1 MLHDKLRVES
11 TDKSLLDK
19 ARQYAS
25 EYLDNSTDRHIY
37 PTPDSLKE
45 LDIFDEQVPEHGAT
59 AHEILDLLHQHGSPN
74 TIAQNS
80 GRYFGFVNGG
90 ILPASIASKW
100 LADVWDQNTATFVM
114 SPICGKLESVT
125 ENWLKDLLSLPP
137 QTVAGYVTGTT
148 MSSYCGLLAGRY
160 RLYKNQGYDIN
171 KQGMASA
178 PSLRV
183 ITSAHTHSS
192 VKRVISMLGFGLDH
206 VEYVPVDK
214 QGSIR
219 MDQFPKL
226 DASCLIIL
234 QAGNVNSGS
243 FDPIDDICDLANEA
257 GAWVH
262 VDGAFGLWAAA
273 VPQLSYL
280 TKGMEKADSWSVD
293 GHKTLNTPYDCGI
306 VLCKD
311 KEAVFGANH
320 SSGSYLMLN
329 ENRDSM
335 MYTPD
340 MSRRARIVD
349 LWSTIKSL
357 GKSGIAEMVHNLH
370 LRAKQFA
377 KEIQEAGFIV
387 PNEVVFN
394 QVMVQSDNDSLTKA
408 ILQDVQQ
415 QGICWC
421 GGSNWFDQS
430 VIRISVCTWTTTEAD
445 ISTTVA
451 SFKKARQRVV

>member
-1 MLHDKLRVES
+1 MLQDKLRAELN
-11 TDKSLLDK
+11 DKSLLEK
-19 ARQYAS
+19 AKLYAS
-25 EYLDNSTDRHIY
+25 EYLDNSSNRKVF
-37 PTPDSLKE
+37 PTPDVLKE
-45 LDIFDEQVPEHGAT
+45 LDVFDEEVPDQGAS
-59 AHEILDLLHQHGSPN
+59 AHTILNLLHQHGSPN
-74 TIAQNS
+74 TLAQNS

-125 ENWLKDLLSLPP
+125 EYWLQQLLGLPA

-148 MSSYCGLLAGRY
+148 MASYCGLLAGRQ
-160 RLYKNQGYDIN
+160 RLYKNHGYDLN
-171 KQGMASA
+171 QQGMVSA
-178 PSLRV
+178 PKLRV

-192 VKRVISMLGFGLDH
+192 IKRVISMLGFGLNN
-206 VEYVPVDK
+206 VEYVPVDH
-214 QGSIR
+214 QGRIQI
-219 MDQFPKL
+219 DHLPEL
-226 DASCLIIL
+226 DDTCLLIL

-243 FDPIDDICDLANEA
+243 FDPIDEICDLANQA

-273 VPQLSYL
+273 VPELSYL

-311 KEAVFGANH
+311 KEAVFEGMH

-329 ENRDSM
+329 KNRDSM

-357 GKSGIAEMVHNLH
+357 GKSGIAEMVYNMH

-377 KEIQEAGFIV
+377 KEIQEAGFEV

-394 QVMVQSDNDSLTKA
+394 QVLVKSKNDRLTKV
-408 ILQDVQQ
+408 ILQDVQE

-421 GGSNWFDQS
+421 GGSSWFDQS

-445 ISTTVA
+445 ISATVA
-451 SFKKARQRVV
+451 SFKEARDRMV